1 MKPVGLQEKGNRYP
15 VYCALQ
21 PRRPVC
27 RKRKR
32 STFPAFGKEV
42 CCIDHSMC
50 PLPSTF
56 HREPI
61 CCECLAKFGGHLPV
75 PRDKAEL
82 PYWVPLSLR
91 PQNKIQ
97 KMVRS
102 YIPKTTKA
110 CLCPCHRFGGH
121 LPMPRDQAV
130 MPYWVP
136 QVLRS
141 HKKVVKR
148 QQSFKGIPEA
158 PLDVRSGYNRW
169 RICGEGHHL
178 LKWQQLQALHQ
189 AGPVASGRP
198 EGPPAPFLP
207 LNLSLLTL
215 LHALLRVM
223 VGIRSPVDVST
234 GQGAGRCRE
243 THAPSLHICYR
254 PRGSLSARKLD
265 LSCSLHTIPISIT
278 TITITIILIISI
290 FITIPT
296 HLITT
301 ISFLFPIWAFFA
313 TAGYLAGGLD
323 YGSVVQMQPLKA

>member
-1 MKPVGLQEKGNRYP
+1 MKPVGPQEKGDRYP

-27 RKRKR
+27 TKQKR

-42 CCIDHSMC
+42 CLIDHSMC
-50 PLPSTF
+50 PVPSTV
-56 HREPI
+56 HLEPI
-61 CCECLAKFGGHLPV
+61 CCECQAKFGGYLPV
-75 PRDKAEL
+75 PRAKAAL
-82 PYWVPLSLR
+82 PYWVPRSLR
-91 PQNKIQ
+91 PQNQIQ

-110 CLCPCHRFGGH
+110 CPCPCHRFGGH

-148 QQSFKGIPEA
+148 QQSFKGVPEA

-169 RICGEGHHL
+169 RICGEGRHL

-189 AGPVASGRP
+189 AGPVASGQP
-198 EGPPAPFLP
+198 ESPPASLLP

-223 VGIRSPVDVST
+223 EAIR
-234 GQGAGRCRE
+234 Q
-243 THAPSLHICYR
+243 
-254 PRGSLSARKLD
+254 
-265 LSCSLHTIPISIT
+265 
-278 TITITIILIISI
+278 
-290 FITIPT
+290 
-296 HLITT
+296 
-301 ISFLFPIWAFFA
+301 LFW
-313 TAGYLAGGLD
+313 
-323 YGSVVQMQPLKA
+323 V

>member
-1 MKPVGLQEKGNRYP
+1 MSLLFTEFHNSIGRQAPTGCHECGGNGAEASPRGCFGDLRTAEAHSEGGRRGQDAAVTAAGERSLGVTVGGVMMKPVGLQEKGNRYP

-50 PLPSTF
+50 PVPSTF
-56 HREPI
+56 HQEPI

-75 PRDKAEL
+75 PRAKAEL

-91 PQNKIQ
+91 PQNQIQ

-110 CLCPCHRFGGH
+110 CLCPCHRFEGH

-141 HKKVVKR
+141 YKKVVKR
-148 QQSFKGIPEA
+148 QQSFKGIAA

-189 AGPVASGRP
+189 PGPVASGRP
-198 EGPPAPFLP
+198 EAPPAPLLP

-223 VGIRSPVDVST
+223 EAIR
-234 GQGAGRCRE
+234 Q
-243 THAPSLHICYR
+243 
-254 PRGSLSARKLD
+254 
-265 LSCSLHTIPISIT
+265 
-278 TITITIILIISI
+278 
-290 FITIPT
+290 
-296 HLITT
+296 
-301 ISFLFPIWAFFA
+301 LFW
-313 TAGYLAGGLD
+313 
-323 YGSVVQMQPLKA
+323 V

>member
-1 MKPVGLQEKGNRYP
+1 MTVVLCPPSRLQELTVKEGGGQDAAVTAAEERSLAVPVGEGTDNR

-27 RKRKR
+27 RKQKR

-42 CCIDHSMC
+42 CLIDHSMC
-50 PLPSTF
+50 PVPSPV

-61 CCECLAKFGGHLPV
+61 CCECQAKFGGYLPV
-75 PRDKAEL
+75 PRAKAAL

-91 PQNKIQ
+91 PQNQIQ
-97 KMVRS
+97 KMVQS
-102 YIPKTTKA
+102 YIPKTAKA
-110 CLCPCHRFGGH
+110 CPCPCHRFGGH

-148 QQSFKGIPEA
+148 QQNFKGVPEA
-158 PLDVRSGYNRW
+158 PLDVRSGYNCW
-169 RICGEGHHL
+169 RICGEGRHL

-189 AGPVASGRP
+189 AGPVASGQP
-198 EGPPAPFLP
+198 ESPPASLLP

-223 VGIRSPVDVST
+223 EAIR
-234 GQGAGRCRE
+234 
-243 THAPSLHICYR
+243 
-254 PRGSLSARKLD
+254 
-265 LSCSLHTIPISIT
+265 
-278 TITITIILIISI
+278 
-290 FITIPT
+290 
-296 HLITT
+296 
-301 ISFLFPIWAFFA
+301 
-313 TAGYLAGGLD
+313 
-323 YGSVVQMQPLKA
+323 